1 MLGAIGATIGKIFGT
16 DKAVEAVVNGVS
28 SGLDKLVYTSEE
40 KADDAAKDRSE
51 ARQMI
56 IAWMAST
63 SGQNI
68 ARRLIALCVV
78 GVWLIQYISM
88 NILSVAAIWFH
99 PVVEG
104 IENGINPL
112 IQSANVIGGYADKM
126 SGAVMLI
133 LAFYFAAPYMGSMV
147 QGAMDKFKGDK

>member
-16 DKAVEAVVNGVS
+16 DKALTAMVEGAR
-28 SGLDKLVYTSEE
+28 SGIDKLIYTGEE

-68 ARRLIALCVV
+68 ARRLIALSIV
-78 GVWLIQYISM
+78 GVWLMQFVSM
-88 NILSVAAIWFH
+88 NLLSVVAVWIDKA
-99 PVVEG
+99 VADKM
-104 IENGINPL
+104 IE
-112 IQSANVIGGYADKM
+112 SATIIGGFADKM

-147 QGAMDKFKGDK
+147 QGAMDKFAGKK